1 MAEKEEK
8 KSSAVG
14 GGMIFVGCLMLG
26 MGIGFLY
33 NQIVVGL
40 FIGMGAGFIFGAIFK
55 K

>member
-1 MAEKEEK
+1 MANTEQK
-8 KSSAVG
+8 KSWAGSG
-14 GGMIFVGCLMLG
+14 SIFVGCLLLG

-33 NQIVVGL
+33 NQLVVGL